1 FTNKGVWYLAGY
13 SSDDGIRKL
22 WRIECNRWTT
32 IAEKDISNIE
42 ASGDNKYVFA
52 VSEGAVLVFDPAKY
66 NSYVTIAPADPAK
79 EYTGI
84 AFDDKSMIL
93 YVSEKAAGYIAR
105 FTGEG
110 RDWHPLETMR
120 YTKLDGPTTLRFALG
135 KLYVKE
141 EVVDAIA
148 YAPMTGS
155 AHVQWAYAGLPSIEG
170 DDGFTAAPDGFL
182 YYRKDVD
189 SVYRVPLENPVGPGE
204 LYAGGCGCG
213 LAPHQVCSS
222 GNGNLV
228 NYKPTGGIVMQ
239 DYFEGPDFRFLNW
252 CGDHCA
258 TATGGSANTTAHSDH
273 LSSMTT
279 KSPSSPYIHEL
290 CDFLDPGSYYEAW
303 Q

>member
-52 VSEGAVLVFDPAKY
+52 VSEGAVLVFDPANY

-84 AFDDKSMIL
+84 AFDDKSMVL

-141 EVVDAIA
+141 E
-148 YAPMTGS
+148 
-155 AHVQWAYAGLPSIEG
+155 WAYAGLPSIEG

-204 LYAGGCGCG
+204 LYAG
-213 LAPHQVCSS
+213 
-222 GNGNLV
+222 NLV

-239 DYFEGPDFRFLNW
+239 DYFEGPDFRFLN
-252 CGDHCA
+252 
-258 TATGGSANTTAHSDH
+258 
-273 LSSMTT
+273 
-279 KSPSSPYIHEL
+279 
-290 CDFLDPGSYYEAW
+290 
-303 Q
+303 